1 MENLK
6 GLKILAYRSSKD
18 DYLCVVTF
26 FNPKLPQPRAT
37 WAARPSVNVMFTY
50 ELSLAGGYRI
60 RFDEGTGI
68 EEYLEDNNLMDEF
81 IDSINEIINNDNLRV
96 V

>member
-18 DYLCVVTF
+18 DYLGVVTF
-26 FNPKLPQPRAT
+26 FNPKLPQPKKRFST
-37 WAARPSVNVMFTY
+37 RPSVDVMFTY
-50 ELSLAGGYRI
+50 ERGYRI
-60 RFDEGTGI
+60 RFDEETGI
-68 EEYLEDNNLMDEF
+68 EEYLEENNLMNEF
-81 IDSINEIINNDNLRV
+81 IDLINEIIENDNLRV

>member
-18 DYLCVVTF
+18 DYLGVVTF
-26 FNPKLPQPRAT
+26 FNPKLPQPKVT
-37 WAARPSVNVMFTY
+37 WAVRPSINVMFIY
-50 ELSLAGGYRI
+50 EIPLSGGYRI
-60 RFDEGTGI
+60 RFDGSTGI
-68 EEYLEDNNLMDEF
+68 EEYLEDNNLIDEF
-81 IDSINEIINNDNLRV
+81 IDSINEIINNENLHV